1 MPVPDPKQTAL
12 SADGLGDCAASVADE
27 LAAVRRCM
35 AEQLTASD
43 RAVDEMLAY
52 VAARTGKMLRPA
64 MMLLVARSCGNLNET
79 HIRAA
84 AVVELIH
91 AATLLH
97 DDVLDEAENRR
108 SAGTANRLW
117 GNASA
122 VLLGDFLL
130 SKVFVMSTALP
141 PEADRLLAQTT
152 VALCRGELRQNV
164 ERGNWRLTE
173 EAYCEIVREKTAS
186 LFAVAC
192 RLGSLIAGGPE
203 ARHGRFAEYGLNVG
217 IAFQITDDLLDI
229 VGDEARVGKTLGT
242 DLAAGKLTLPLIH
255 FLAHADQ
262 QRYNALIARLSSADP
277 VDLADLAD
285 TLRQAG
291 SLEYTRATAER
302 FSGKAIDALAACNT
316 PNTTEPLAAIAAAI
330 ARRSA

>member
-1 MPVPDPKQTAL
+1 
-12 SADGLGDCAASVADE
+12 
-27 LAAVRRCM
+27 
-35 AEQLTASD
+35 
-43 RAVDEMLAY
+43 
-52 VAARTGKMLRPA
+52 
-64 MMLLVARSCGNLNET
+64 
-79 HIRAA
+79 
-84 AVVELIH
+84 
-91 AATLLH
+91 
-97 DDVLDEAENRR
+97 
-108 SAGTANRLW
+108 
-117 GNASA
+117 
-122 VLLGDFLL
+122 
-130 SKVFVMSTALP
+130 MSTALP

-262 QRYNALIARLSSADP
+262 QRYNAHRPPLQRRP
-277 VDLADLAD
+277 CRPADLP
-285 TLRQAG
+285 TRCQAG
-291 SLEYTRATAER
+291 SLEYTCHRR
-302 FSGKAIDALAACNT
+302 SFCGKAIDALAACNT
-316 PNTTEPLAAIAAAI
+316 PNTTEPPPQSPPH
-330 ARRSA
+330 RRSA